1 MSFILDAL
9 KKSENE
15 RQRQAGPSLADIP
28 VRRARTERP
37 WWAVAVAALLVVNLG
52 VLIVVL
58 LRDRS
63 APEPVPLQQAPTSAA
78 AAATPASRVPSAAM
92 PAESRQAG
100 SVSGPALPS
109 AAAQAGRG
117 SSAATGAARPSP
129 AVQSLAEAAGA
140 GRDDDMDDYRP
151 SIAGAAVVPAG
162 PPVVR
167 SITPPTVAPLANQPA
182 FGARERS
189 ATIAAIDEMLPTHGS
204 LVASG
209 THLPEMRL
217 DIHVF
222 SPNQSERFVFVN
234 MRKYVEGQTLSE
246 GAALERITADG
257 AILNYQGTRFLL
269 PRQ

>member
-63 APEPVPLQQAPTSAA
+63 APEPVPLQQAPTLAA
-78 AAATPASRVPSAAM
+78 APASRVPSAAM

-109 AAAQAGRG
+109 AAAQAGRD

-140 GRDDDMDDYRP
+140 GMDDDMDDYRP
-151 SIAGAAVVPAG
+151 SIAGAAVMPAG

-167 SITPPTVAPLANQPA
+167 SITPPTVAPLADQPSFA
-182 FGARERS
+182 ARERS
-189 ATIAAIDEMLPTHGS
+189 STIAAIDEMLPTHGS

-246 GAALERITADG
+246 GAALERITTDG